1 MDSLRQYLI
10 TVTSAAVVSAVVNS
24 FAGKNGTHSAVIKML
39 TGLFVSLAVIS
50 PILKL
55 EINEFGDFSNSFLE
69 EAQSTASIGEAA
81 ALSSVRE
88 IITDK
93 TSAYILDKANSM
105 GLDINVEVIL
115 DDENPPKPCF
125 VIISGSVSPY
135 AKEILGE
142 YIADNLAI
150 PKEDQQWS

>member
-1 MDSLRQYLI
+1 MDALRQYLLSI
-10 TVTSAAVVSAVVNS
+10 TAAAIISAVVNS
-24 FAGKNGTHSAVIKML
+24 FAGKKGSHGALIKML
-39 TGLFVSLAVIS
+39 SGLFAALVVIA
-50 PILKL
+50 PLLKL
-55 EINEFGDFSNSFLE
+55 EIEEFGDLSGDLME
-69 EAQSTASIGEAA
+69 DAQSTAAMGESA
-81 ALSSVRE
+81 ALSSVRQ

-115 DDENPPKPCF
+115 DDTNPPKPCF
-125 VIISGSVSPY
+125 VIISGGVSPY